1 MGAWGEKTY
10 ENDSALDWLG
20 ELEAE
25 GVAFLRGTLSRVAD
39 TDQEDYL
46 DVDDGTSAIA
56 AAEIVAAALGHG
68 RDRLTETATAWLDAN
83 QGTVVPED
91 LTLANRAVER
101 VLTGGSELRALWDE
115 NGEDNGWHADVRVLL
130 ERLAG
135 GTGAVTSIAPAA
147 NHAKPSQRAPVG
159 ERDKQVLVTFLR
171 ARGLE
176 PTARQMERISASQD
190 AEEIRRWLARAVDAP
205 SVAALLDG

>member
-56 AAEIVAAALGHG
+56 AAEIVAAALGHE
-68 RDRLTETATAWLDAN
+68 RDRLTEAAITWLDDN
-83 QGTVVPED
+83 PGTLIAED

-101 VLTGGSELRALWDE
+101 VLAVESELRALWDE
-115 NGEDNGWHADVRVLL
+115 NGPDNAWHLDVRVLL
-130 ERLAG
+130 DRLAE
-135 GTGAVTSIAPAA
+135 GADVDPSTLPSAYK
-147 NHAKPSQRAPVG
+147 AKPSRRPPVG